1 MPSGIFVIRA
11 EDSPMESKWS
21 IYYSNTISP
30 ANLKSDYTL
39 YGRLMR
45 DLLDAG
51 AESAEEWLSQYH
63 HCTDCLDFVMEYE
76 GG

>member
-1 MPSGIFVIRA
+1 
-11 EDSPMESKWS
+11 
-21 IYYSNTISP
+21 
-30 ANLKSDYTL
+30 
-39 YGRLMR
+39 MR

-51 AESAEEWLSQYH
+51 AENAEEWLSQYH

>member
-1 MPSGIFVIRA
+1 MATRTEELLDNLSDDSKRIVGYIMTFVPSQG
-11 EDSPMESKWS
+11 
-21 IYYSNTISP
+21 
-30 ANLKSDYTL
+30 L

-51 AESAEEWLSQYH
+51 AEKAEEWLSQYH
-63 HCTDCLDFVMEYE
+63 HCSDSLSFVMEFE

>member
-1 MPSGIFVIRA
+1 MATRTEELMDNLSADSKRIVGYIMTFVPSQG
-11 EDSPMESKWS
+11 
-21 IYYSNTISP
+21 
-30 ANLKSDYTL
+30 L

-51 AESAEEWLSQYH
+51 AEKAEEWLSQYH
-63 HCTDCLDFVMEYE
+63 HCPDSLSFVMEFE